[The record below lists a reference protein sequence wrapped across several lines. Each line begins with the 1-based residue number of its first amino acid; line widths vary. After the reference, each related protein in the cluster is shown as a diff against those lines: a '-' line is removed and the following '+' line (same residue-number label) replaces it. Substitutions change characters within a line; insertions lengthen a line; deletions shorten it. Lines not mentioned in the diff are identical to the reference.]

1 MDQINKQFKEFMTA
15 RFLAYENQLG
25 RRVSISEFAEAIG
38 PGIYQ
43 GDVSYWLK
51 GARVPGLTIVRRLA
65 ANPIIGAGV
74 WSASGLIEPAPD
86 SPLLKRT
93 LAAMEKLPPG
103 MQERI
108 TEMIENRAREF
119 QQKREEKS
127 SEDDQAGS
135 PSFSFVTA

>member
-1 MDQINKQFKEFMTA
+1 MDQINRQFKEFMTA

-65 ANPIIGAGV
+65 ANPIIGSGV

-86 SPLLKRT
+86 SPILRRT
-93 LAAMEKLPPG
+93 LSAMEQLPPG

-108 TEMIENRAREF
+108 TEMIEKRARDF
-119 QQKREEKS
+119 QEKREEKS
-127 SEDDQAGS
+127 DDEQAGS
-135 PSFSFVTA
+135 AALSFVAA

>member
-1 MDQINKQFKEFMTA
+1 MDQINKQFKEFMNA
-15 RFLAYENQLG
+15 RFLAYETSLG
-25 RRVSISEFAEAIG
+25 RRVNITEFAEAIG

-65 ANPIIGAGV
+65 ANKIIGSGV
-74 WSASGLIEPAPD
+74 WAASGLIEPAPD
-86 SPLLKRT
+86 SPILRRT
-93 LAAMEKLPPG
+93 LSAMEQLPPG

-108 TEMIENRAREF
+108 TEMIEKRAREF
-119 QQKREEKS
+119 QEKREEKS
-127 SEDDQAGS
+127 SDDESAGS